1 MNFFLLS
8 IILDARRVE
17 LQQSNFDRFSKGW
30 WDKKGD
36 MKVLHSM
43 HQTRMLFIK
52 ERINNRFK
60 NLNSYSSILQK
71 KNILDLGCG
80 GGLLSESLAKDYP
93 NSKFVIDVKSTGLYL
108 NSKILKNNNVS
119 YQQIDL
125 VDEKKLSSK
134 IKDFI
139 KKYKRI
145 DYLVNTTG
153 VLWFGKDISAVDL
166 DLKIWDRVFDINLKT
181 MVLLSKIIIPVMKK
195 NKFGSMVHISSVD
208 ALSGDDKPQDAYGA
222 SKAAMIRL
230 SKSLAIQF
238 GQFNIRSNCILPGAV
253 ETRMQDRWKKI
264 PNAKKNL
271 KKLMPIK
278 KIIQPKG
285 IAEGIL
291 FLLSDQSEYITG
303 IELIIDGGLTARP

>member
-1 MNFFLLS
+1 MQLSLKGKTVVVTGAAGGIGLATISLLLQYKVK
-8 IILDARRVE
+8 ILALD
-17 LQQSNFDRFSKGW
+17 
-30 WDKKGD
+30 
-36 MKVLHSM
+36 
-43 HQTRMLFIK
+43 I
-52 ERINNRFK
+52 
-60 NLNSYSSILQK
+60 QK
-71 KNILDLGCG
+71 
-80 GGLLSESLAKDYP
+80 P
-93 NSKFVIDVKSTGLYL
+93 T
-108 NSKILKNNNVS
+108 SKILKNKNVF

-181 MVLLSKIIIPVMKK
+181 MVLLSKLIIPIMKK

-303 IELIIDGGLTARP
+303 TELIIDGGLTARP

>member
-1 MNFFLLS
+1 MQLSLKGKTVVVTGAAGGIGLATISLLLQYKVK
-8 IILDARRVE
+8 ILALD
-17 LQQSNFDRFSKGW
+17 
-30 WDKKGD
+30 
-36 MKVLHSM
+36 
-43 HQTRMLFIK
+43 I
-52 ERINNRFK
+52 
-60 NLNSYSSILQK
+60 QK
-71 KNILDLGCG
+71 
-80 GGLLSESLAKDYP
+80 P
-93 NSKFVIDVKSTGLYL
+93 T
-108 NSKILKNNNVS
+108 SKILKNKNVF
-119 YQQIDL
+119 YQQIEL

-166 DLKIWDRVFDINLKT
+166 DLEIWDQVFDINLKT
-181 MVLLSKIIIPVMKK
+181 MVLLSKIIIPIMKK

-238 GQFNIRSNCILPGAV
+238 GQFKIRSNCILPGAV

-303 IELIIDGGLTARP
+303 TELIIDGGLTARP

>member
-1 MNFFLLS
+1 MQLSLKGKTVVVTGAAGGIGLATISLLLQYKVK
-8 IILDARRVE
+8 ILALD
-17 LQQSNFDRFSKGW
+17 
-30 WDKKGD
+30 
-36 MKVLHSM
+36 
-43 HQTRMLFIK
+43 I
-52 ERINNRFK
+52 
-60 NLNSYSSILQK
+60 QK
-71 KNILDLGCG
+71 
-80 GGLLSESLAKDYP
+80 P
-93 NSKFVIDVKSTGLYL
+93 T
-108 NSKILKNNNVS
+108 SKILKNNNVS

-166 DLKIWDRVFDINLKT
+166 DLEIWDQVFDINLKT
-181 MVLLSKIIIPVMKK
+181 MVLLSKIIIPIMKK

-253 ETRMQDRWKKI
+253 ETPMQDRWKKI

-271 KKLMPIK
+271 KNFMPIK

-285 IAEGIL
+285 IAEAIL

-303 IELIIDGGLTARP
+303 TELIIDGGLTARP

>member
-1 MNFFLLS
+1 MQLSLKGKTVVVTGAAGGIGLATISLLLQYKVK
-8 IILDARRVE
+8 ILALD
-17 LQQSNFDRFSKGW
+17 
-30 WDKKGD
+30 
-36 MKVLHSM
+36 
-43 HQTRMLFIK
+43 I
-52 ERINNRFK
+52 
-60 NLNSYSSILQK
+60 QK
-71 KNILDLGCG
+71 
-80 GGLLSESLAKDYP
+80 P
-93 NSKFVIDVKSTGLYL
+93 T
-108 NSKILKNNNVS
+108 SKILKNKNVF

-134 IKDFI
+134 IKHFI

-166 DLKIWDRVFDINLKT
+166 DLEIWDQVFDINLKT
-181 MVLLSKIIIPVMKK
+181 MVLLSKIIIPIMKK

-253 ETRMQDRWKKI
+253 ETPMQDRWKKI

-278 KIIQPKG
+278 NIIQPKG

-303 IELIIDGGLTARP
+303 TELIIDGGLTARP